1 MAKFTL
7 YSASPALLLM
17 CATFYVQ
24 PAIGVENAVS
34 SPDFS
39 GIWAR
44 NTFSH
49 ERLPD
54 GPGPVTTLR
63 PPLPNGV
70 FDNFAMVGDYNNPI
84 LKPEAAAILKK
95 RGEMSLSGVNF
106 PDPSNQCAPISP
118 PYIFANEVG
127 LQMLQE
133 QDQVTIL
140 YSPYDQVRRVRLN
153 GSHPEH
159 VTPSAMGDSVGHYEG
174 DTLVIDTVGIK
185 VWPFTVIDFFGT
197 PQSEALHLIERYR
210 LIDAAE
216 AKVAVERHYKAYG
229 RLPGNGGIDPAYSK
243 GLQLEFTVEDP
254 VFFTMPWR
262 AQITYQRSM
271 RQWEE
276 RVCET
281 TFEYY
286 DGKQPLRPVAGK
298 SDF

>member
-1 MAKFTL
+1 MFKFTL
-7 YSASPALLLM
+7 SSTSQALLLVF
-17 CATFYVQ
+17 ATLFVQ
-24 PAIGVENAVS
+24 PAIGVENAAS
-34 SPDFS
+34 PPDFS

-49 ERLPD
+49 EQPPD

-84 LKPEAAAILKK
+84 LRPEAAAILKG
-95 RGEMSLSGVNF
+95 RGEMSLNGVNF
-106 PDPSNQCAPISP
+106 PDPSNQCGFIAP

-133 QDQVTIL
+133 QDQITIV
-140 YSPYDQVRRVRLN
+140 YSPYDLVRRVRLN

-159 VTPSAMGDSVGHYEG
+159 VTPSAMGDSDGHYEG

-271 RQWEE
+271 RQWQEI
-276 RVCET
+276 VCEN

-286 DGKQPLRPVAGK
+286 EGRQPLRPTAANP
-298 SDF
+298 DF